1 MYCSSKHQLFVK
13 AVHHLTTILRR
24 RIPSIFSHP
33 DFSVQRTYW
42 KTRIS
47 HMCRKSL
54 SITHSSCRLLICVLW
69 KLRGLWFLRWAW
81 GRVLG
86 EAAEWCPADVA
97 AASSCSVSLWR
108 SFNPDVLHGAAKC
121 MRLILASACQST
133 ELLLLGCELR
143 RDMQCWGWKAAA
155 SHRVWQDHTDRLA
168 ASDSEPWSAAAYC
181 WAWRASSAGW
191 CKSSAYFPV
200 SHPFTRSLFAVM
212 VSTPT
217 TVSQD
222 SVPFSHFSRG
232 LPTPAPLPGPTSFIQ
247 PIKLSLPLLVAAVPL
262 RTWPESPLC

>member
-1 MYCSSKHQLFVK
+1 M
-13 AVHHLTTILRR
+13 
-24 RIPSIFSHP
+24 
-33 DFSVQRTYW
+33 
-42 KTRIS
+42 
-47 HMCRKSL
+47 
-54 SITHSSCRLLICVLW
+54 
-69 KLRGLWFLRWAW
+69 RWAW

-108 SFNPDVLHGAAKC
+108 SFNHDVLHGAAKC

-222 SVPFSHFSRG
+222 SVSPSHTSARG
-232 LPTPAPLPGPTSFIQ
+232 FPPLPHCLAPLSSSSPSNCPYHSLWLQFLLEPG
-247 PIKLSLPLLVAAVPL
+247 LSLLYANLAELIVLVVWML
-262 RTWPESPLC
+262 EHK

>member
-1 MYCSSKHQLFVK
+1 M
-13 AVHHLTTILRR
+13 
-24 RIPSIFSHP
+24 
-33 DFSVQRTYW
+33 
-42 KTRIS
+42 
-47 HMCRKSL
+47 
-54 SITHSSCRLLICVLW
+54 
-69 KLRGLWFLRWAW
+69 RWAW

-168 ASDSEPWSAAAYC
+168 ASDMSLGVLQPIAGPGEP
-181 WAWRASSAGW
+181 
-191 CKSSAYFPV
+191 
-200 SHPFTRSLFAVM
+200 AVL
-212 VSTPT
+212 VGAN
-217 TVSQD
+217 
-222 SVPFSHFSRG
+222 H
-232 LPTPAPLPGPTSFIQ
+232 LPTSLCLILSPG
-247 PIKLSLPLLVAAVPL
+247 LSLL
-262 RTWPESPLC
+262 